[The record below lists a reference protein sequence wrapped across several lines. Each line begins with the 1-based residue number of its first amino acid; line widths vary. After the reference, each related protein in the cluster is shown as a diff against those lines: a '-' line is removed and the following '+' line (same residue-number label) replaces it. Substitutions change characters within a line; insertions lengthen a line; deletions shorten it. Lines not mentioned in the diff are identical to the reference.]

1 MAALGSAVFFIRAL
15 WLYFNK
21 PDDTQDG
28 YITAEC
34 IEEDKPNIKAE

>member
-21 PDDTQDG
+21 PDDTQRVID
-28 YITAEC
+28 AEC
-34 IEEDKPNIKAE
+34 IEEDKPNIKVE